1 MTLLTE
7 RYASKI
13 RGVLSCFDRVVITGT
28 IPEICHAQAM
38 TNHLYSQNIRV
49 FDYTQFAEPLRDEI
63 RNHAE
68 GLAQENGLEIEFI
81 RKKDF
86 RKEERVKKIVAQRG
100 DHPGLVHIF
109 SAMEPCPSFRPWHD
123 KRTGKTFLKSTEAK
137 CLHYYFYFIHE
148 DLGLCYLR
156 VPTWAPFRLQFYYN
170 GHNQLAVRLRKR
182 GIGYGLMENGFVEI
196 EDFAEAQKLVDGLR
210 VERLQRQ
217 LDQVARQ
224 FCPVIRHFSSG
235 YHWSLMQVEWATD
248 VVFKRQADLGPLYET
263 LSRTAIHAVK
273 PGQVATFLGRKVN
286 GNYEGEIGNDFH
298 TRIEGTRIKHQ
309 MGPVSIKMYDKLG
322 VILRI
327 ETTTNDVSFFKHHR
341 RVEHREGT
349 WDMKVAP
356 VKKSI
361 YSLPALAELM
371 EAANRR
377 YLEFISAVEDCTAGI
392 QNLEK
397 ISKPA
402 DDGERTYRGF
412 RFFDEE
418 DQQLFEALARGE
430 FNIHGFKNCLLRV
443 ALLGKSGPQISR
455 IIKRL
460 HMHGLI
466 KRVRGTYRYY
476 LTLLGKKVVTTAL
489 KLKTLVVIPSLAEPI
504 TVGI

>member
-1 MTLLTE
+1 
-7 RYASKI
+7 
-13 RGVLSCFDRVVITGT
+13 
-28 IPEICHAQAM
+28 
-38 TNHLYSQNIRV
+38 
-49 FDYTQFAEPLRDEI
+49 
-63 RNHAE
+63 
-68 GLAQENGLEIEFI
+68 
-81 RKKDF
+81 
-86 RKEERVKKIVAQRG
+86 
-100 DHPGLVHIF
+100 
-109 SAMEPCPSFRPWHD
+109 
-123 KRTGKTFLKSTEAK
+123 
-137 CLHYYFYFIHE
+137 
-148 DLGLCYLR
+148 
-156 VPTWAPFRLQFYYN
+156 
-170 GHNQLAVRLRKR
+170 
-182 GIGYGLMENGFVEI
+182 MENGFVEI
-196 EDFAEAQKLVDGLR
+196 EDFAEAQKLVEGLR
-210 VERLQRQ
+210 VERLHRQ

-235 YHWSLMQVEWATD
+235 YHWSLMQVEFATD
-248 VVFKRQADLGPLYET
+248 LVFKRQADLGPLYEALT
-263 LSRTAIHAVK
+263 RTAIHAVK
-273 PGQVATFLGRKVN
+273 PGQVATFLGRKLN
-286 GNYEGEIGNDFH
+286 GHYEGEIGNDFH

-327 ETTTNDVSFFKHHR
+327 ETTANDVSFFKHHR

-349 WDMKVAP
+349 WERKVAP

-361 YSLPALAELM
+361 YSLPVLAELM

-397 ISKPA
+397 ISKLA
-402 DDGERTYRGF
+402 ADGERTYRGF

-418 DQQLFEALARGE
+418 DQKLFEALARGE
-430 FNIHGFKNCLLRV
+430 FNIHGFKNCLLRA

-460 HMHGLI
+460 YMHGLI